1 LLPPS
6 KLWIRASE
14 RSSSRIEHP
23 ARRRSPTYEYL
34 DFVHGANVFLN
45 ALAGASRCA
54 LHQGLI
60 SVGAEDHSI
69 LIFSELMDS
78 ESLFLTANAVTVY
91 FRSHR
96 QGRPRRPRS
105 NGPTE
110 AVEDA
115 LRFIETHTLFTRTGP
130 QGIRKVNVRGLV
142 ATAFTHPDSLAGD
155 QISIPMSRSR
165 TRVQSLDGQ
174 LVGLARL
181 GEQDDG
187 KASLGLT

>member
-1 LLPPS
+1 M
-6 KLWIRASE
+6 
-14 RSSSRIEHP
+14 EHP
-23 ARRRSPTYEYL
+23 ARRRSPTYDYL
-34 DFVHGANVFLN
+34 DFVHVVNVFLN
-45 ALAGASRCA
+45 ALAGASTCA

-69 LIFSELMDS
+69 LIFLELMDS

-105 NGPTE
+105 NGPTD

-115 LRFIETHTLFTRTGP
+115 LRFIETHALFTRTGR
-130 QGIRKVNVRGLV
+130 QGIRKVNGRGLV
-142 ATAFTHPDSLAGD
+142 ATAFTHPDSRAGD

-165 TRVQSLDGQ
+165 TRSSPLTASWLDW
-174 LVGLARL
+174 R
-181 GEQDDG
+181 
-187 KASLGLT
+187 ASGSKMTVRPVWG